1 MAIELDDT
9 AFPLLLVRFG
19 PDWTQQEFDG
29 YLGWYLARLRRR
41 QRLAIVFDATQARAP
56 SAVERRQ
63 QADFLREHEA
73 LLKLHCVGAAFA
85 ISSTVIRGALTAIFW
100 IQPPVYE
107 HTVVSTVAEGTSW
120 ARKRLGARQQIES
133 R

>member
-1 MAIELDDT
+1 MAIEVDDT
-9 AFPLLLVRFG
+9 TFPLLRVRFG
-19 PDWTQQEFDG
+19 PEWTQQQFDD

-41 QRLAIVFDATQARAP
+41 QWLAIVFDATQARAP

-73 LLKLHCVGAAFA
+73 LLKLHCVGAAFV

-100 IQPPVYE
+100 IQPPVFEY
-107 HTVVSTVAEGTSW
+107 TVVPTVAEGTSW
-120 ARKRLGARQQIES
+120 ARQRLAVRQHIES

>member
-19 PDWTQQEFDG
+19 PAWTQQEFDD
-29 YLGWYLARLRRR
+29 YLDWYLARLRRR

-63 QADFLREHEA
+63 QADFLRAHEA
-73 LLKLHCVGAAFA
+73 LLRLHCAGAAFV
-85 ISSTVIRGALTAIFW
+85 ISSAVIRGALTAIFW

-107 HTVVSTVAEGTSW
+107 YTVVSAVAEGTAW
-120 ARKRLGARQQIES
+120 ARQRLAARQQLES